1 VARLRG
7 AALLATLIAVAVILS
22 PSVAT
27 AAAPIAQTG
36 TAVSI
41 SSTTAELRGNVDPQ
55 GEDTT
60 YHVEYGTTTA
70 YGTSTPIRT
79 TGAGT
84 VSQFVAEPVTGLT
97 PSTTYHFRVV
107 ATNPSGTSN
116 GTDQV
121 FFTQAGTTGTGT
133 PQFAREVGAGTV
145 SGTVRVRVPGSNAF
159 AVLGPADQIPVGSVV
174 DTRGGRVRITIA
186 DRTGKLW
193 STDFYEGLFKV
204 TQPRRLKGIAEMVL
218 VGENRKIC
226 GRTGARAAGKPR
238 GKSVAHLWGSG
249 SGPFRTKG
257 KYASSAIRG
266 TTWNTDDRC
275 NGTLVTVTEGSV
287 TVRDFVKKKNV
298 VVFAGKQYFAR
309 ARGR

>member
-7 AALLATLIAVAVILS
+7 AALLATLIAVAVLLS

-27 AAAPIAQTG
+27 AAAPIAQTTG
-36 TAVSI
+36 AVSVG
-41 SSTTAELRGNVDPQ
+41 STTAELRGNVDPQ
-55 GEDTT
+55 GEDTS

-70 YGTSTPIRT
+70 YGNSTPIRT

-97 PSTTYHFRVV
+97 PRTTYHFRVV

-116 GTDQV
+116 GADQV
-121 FFTQAGTTGTGT
+121 FVTQASTSGGGP
-133 PQFAREVGAGTV
+133 PQFTRAVSAATV
-145 SGTVRVRVPGSNAF
+145 SGTVRVRVPGSATF
-159 AVLGPADQIPVGSVV
+159 VALGPTDQIPVGTVV

-186 DRTGKLW
+186 DRNGTIW
-193 STDFYEGLFKV
+193 STDFYEGIFKV

-226 GRTGARAAGKPR
+226 RRGGARSAGKPR

-287 TVRDFVKKKNV
+287 TVRDLVKKKNFV
-298 VVFAGKQYFAR
+298 VAAGKQYFAR

>member
-7 AALLATLIAVAVILS
+7 AAPLATLIAFAVLLS
-22 PSVAT
+22 PAVSS
-27 AAAPIAQTG
+27 AAAPIASTG
-36 TAVSI
+36 TATSVG
-41 SSTTAELRGNVDPQ
+41 STTATLNGNVDPQ

-60 YHVEYGTTTA
+60 YHVEWGTTTA
-70 YGTSTPIRT
+70 YGNSTPVRL

-84 VSQFVAEPVTGLT
+84 VSQFVSEPITGLT
-97 PSTTYHFRVV
+97 PGTTYHYRLV

-121 FFTQAGTTGTGT
+121 FFTQAGPAS
-133 PQFAREVGAGTV
+133 PQFAREVGADTV
-145 SGTVRVRVPGSNAF
+145 SGTVRVRVPGSNTF

-174 DTRGGRVRITIA
+174 DARGGRVRITIA
-186 DRTGKLW
+186 DRSGKLW
-193 STDFYEGLFKV
+193 STDFYEGLFRV

-218 VGENRKIC
+218 VGGNRKVC
-226 GRTGARAAGKPR
+226 GRAAVHAAGKPR
-238 GKSVAHLWGSG
+238 GKSVRHLWASG

-257 KYASSAIRG
+257 GYASAAVRG

-287 TVRDFVKKKNV
+287 TVRDLVKKKNV
-298 VVFAGKQYFAR
+298 VVVAGRQYFAR